1 MKEEEIKA
9 ELDEILEKM
18 VRFDKEMVKL
28 KEEASNAIEKMKPLR
43 IRIKTTVERFLE
55 LKELEGKKDER
66 I

>member
-43 IRIKTTVERFLE
+43 IRIKTTIERFLE